1 MKSYL
6 GSGDSS
12 SFVDSFLTEYWDD
25 KMLLG
30 SNLDDLAVFMLIIE
44 DFREVILEEE
54 LRFKA
59 NFYPLDVI
67 LC

>member
-54 LRFKA
+54 LRFEA